1 MAESH
6 ANFTIAGVGTEAD
19 ALSLEDD
26 LEDVNGVMGATVDP
40 ETGDA
45 EVRYDEDL
53 LSGERVK
60 DTVRDAGYDVD

>member
-6 ANFTIAGVGTEAD
+6 ATFTIAGASAAD
-19 ALSLEDD
+19 AHALEDD
-26 LEDVNGVMGATVDP
+26 LEDVDGVMGASIDP
-40 ETGDA
+40 DSGDV

>member
-6 ANFTIAGVGTEAD
+6 ANFTIAGVGTETD
-19 ALSLEDD
+19 ALSLEED
-26 LEDVNGVMGATVDP
+26 LEEVDGVMGAAIDP
-40 ETGDA
+40 DSGDA

-60 DTVRDAGYDVD
+60 NTVRETGYDVD